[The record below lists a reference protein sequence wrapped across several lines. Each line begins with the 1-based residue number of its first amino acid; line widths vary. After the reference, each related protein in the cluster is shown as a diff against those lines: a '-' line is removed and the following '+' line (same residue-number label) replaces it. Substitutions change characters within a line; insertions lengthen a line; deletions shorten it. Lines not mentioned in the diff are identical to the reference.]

1 VNRIAMSDYEPV
13 IGLETHVQ
21 LGTSSKMFC
30 GCATD
35 FAAPPNSQVC
45 PVCLGYPGSLPVPNE
60 VAVEYTVRAGLMLGC
75 DINLYSKFD
84 RKSYFYPDMP
94 KNYQITQYDM
104 PLCLAGAVEI
114 DVNGDS
120 RVVRLRRIHLEEDT
134 GKNVH
139 FARTSGV
146 DFNRAGTPLME
157 IVTEPDLY
165 SADEVMA
172 YLQALKQLMLYAGV
186 SECNLEEGNFRC
198 DVNCSIRPVGSDA
211 LGVKTELKNLNT
223 FKGIHAALSFEID
236 RQLNLAAS
244 GAEIHQETRRW
255 DVDAGITA
263 TMRTKE
269 DAHDY
274 RYFPDPDLAPIV
286 LAQEQVDRWREEL
299 PEAPRARRVRMIE
312 QYGIPAYDAGVLV
325 AEKAVADF
333 YEQAARSSPNPK
345 AVSNWVMTEMLR
357 LLSERDMQ
365 IAEAHVTPAALAELV
380 GLVDDRTLNSNSAR
394 EVFGVLFHDGGRPT
408 DIVEARGLTQVSD
421 EGLLEQFVDQAIA
434 TNPDSASDY
443 RDGKTKALQFLMG
456 QVMRLSKGKANPQ
469 SVQEL
474 LRSKLGR

>member
-1 VNRIAMSDYEPV
+1 
-13 IGLETHVQ
+13 
-21 LGTSSKMFC
+21 
-30 GCATD
+30 
-35 FAAPPNSQVC
+35 
-45 PVCLGYPGSLPVPNE
+45 
-60 VAVEYTVRAGLMLGC
+60 
-75 DINLYSKFD
+75 
-84 RKSYFYPDMP
+84 
-94 KNYQITQYDM
+94 
-104 PLCLAGAVEI
+104 
-114 DVNGDS
+114 
-120 RVVRLRRIHLEEDT
+120 
-134 GKNVH
+134 
-139 FARTSGV
+139 
-146 DFNRAGTPLME
+146 
-157 IVTEPDLY
+157 
-165 SADEVMA
+165 
-172 YLQALKQLMLYAGV
+172 
-186 SECNLEEGNFRC
+186 
-198 DVNCSIRPVGSDA
+198 
-211 LGVKTELKNLNT
+211 
-223 FKGIHAALSFEID
+223 
-236 RQLNLAAS
+236 
-244 GAEIHQETRRW
+244 
-255 DVDAGITA
+255 
-263 TMRTKE
+263 
-269 DAHDY
+269 
-274 RYFPDPDLAPIV
+274 
-286 LAQEQVDRWREEL
+286 
-299 PEAPRARRVRMIE
+299 MIE